1 MPEETH
7 LDPAIP
13 RIGWQDAGRDEDLPD
28 QPPRRPKKRRPPAS
42 KPETARKPAP
52 GEGRGTRID
61 VTV

>member
-1 MPEETH
+1 MPEEHTSTRRF
-7 LDPAIP
+7 PES
-13 RIGWQDAGRDEDLPD
+13 GWQDAGRDEDLPD

-42 KPETARKPAP
+42 KPETDRKPAP